1 MEMTSR
7 ALAVA
12 ALLLA
17 PQAFAQAP
25 APAPSAPPDSPPSAS
40 PSPSPP
46 PSSPPPPPS
55 PSPSPDISSQLREA
69 SERYQRALKSYDEG
83 NFDAA
88 LVEFRRAYELAPTF
102 RILYN
107 LGVVSLE
114 LRDYASAL
122 DYFERYLVEGAA
134 SISPEQRSEVE
145 QKIRDLSTH
154 VAHVTVVV
162 DLPGSEIAVDDRPVG
177 VSPLA
182 APLRINAGA
191 RKISA
196 RASGRVPDVR
206 VIELAGG
213 DSTRVELNLVSP
225 RAATEITPPP
235 SAEAPSR
242 PIPWLAWGGTAVL
255 TGAAVIVGLQAVA
268 ADNDY
273 DDQLATPGTSRQSL
287 DDADAKATRLSV
299 AADVLGLGALAL
311 GGYALYLTIRPSESA
326 PQSAALELGFTPGGA
341 RLRGSF

>member
-1 MEMTSR
+1 MTPR
-7 ALAVA
+7 ALALA

-17 PQAFAQAP
+17 PQALAQAE
-25 APAPSAPPDSPPSAS
+25 
-40 PSPSPP
+40 PSPT
-46 PSSPPPPPS
+46 PPPPPA
-55 PSPSPDISSQLREA
+55 DISAELREA
-69 SERYQRALKSYDEG
+69 SERYQRALKSYDDG

-122 DYFERYLVEGAA
+122 NYFERYLVDGAA
-134 SISPEQRSEVE
+134 SISAEQRAEVE
-145 QKIRDLSTH
+145 TKIRDLSTH
-154 VAHVTVVV
+154 VAHLSVVV
-162 DLPGSEIAVDDRPVG
+162 DVPGAEIAVDDRPVG

-206 VIELAGG
+206 VLELAGG
-213 DSTRVELNLVSP
+213 DVTRIELNLLSP
-225 RAATEITPPP
+225 RGPIEVQPPP
-235 SAEAPSR
+235 SAEAPAR
-242 PIPWLAWGGTAVL
+242 PIPWLAWGGTAIL
-255 TGAAVIVGLQAVA
+255 TGAAVVVGLQAVA
-268 ADNDY
+268 ADRDY
-273 DDQLATPGTSRQSL
+273 DDALDTPGTSRKRL
-287 DDADAKATRLSV
+287 DEADAKATRWSV
-299 AADVLGLGALAL
+299 AADLLGVSALAL
-311 GGYALYLTIRPSESA
+311 GGYALYLTLRPAESA
-326 PQSAALELGFTPGGA
+326 PEAAALELGLSPGGA

>member
-1 MEMTSR
+1 MEMTPR
-7 ALAVA
+7 ALAL
-12 ALLLA
+12 ALLMASA
-17 PQAFAQAP
+17 PAFAAETPPSAP
-25 APAPSAPPDSPPSAS
+25 APLESPESPESPAPGAEST
-40 PSPSPP
+40 
-46 PSSPPPPPS
+46 
-55 PSPSPDISSQLREA
+55 PDISSQLREA
-69 SERYQRALKSYDEG
+69 SERYQRALKSYDDG

-122 DYFERYLVEGAA
+122 GYFERYLFDGAA
-134 SISPEQRSEVE
+134 SISAEQRAEVE
-145 QKIRDLSTH
+145 RKIRDLSTH

-162 DLPGSEIAVDDRPVG
+162 DLPGAEIAVDDRPVG
-177 VSPLA
+177 ASPLA
-182 APLRINAGA
+182 APLRINAGT

-213 DSTRVELNLVSP
+213 DSSRIELNLTSP
-225 RAATEITPPP
+225 RIPVAVLPPP
-235 SAEAPSR
+235 SVEPPSR
-242 PIPWLAWGGTAVL
+242 PVPWLAWGGTAVL
-255 TGAAVIVGLQAVA
+255 TGAAVVVGLQAVA
-268 ADNDY
+268 ADRDY
-273 DDQLATPGTSRQSL
+273 DDALDTPGTSRKRL

-311 GGYALYLTIRPSESA
+311 GGYALYLTLRPGESA
-326 PQSAALELGFTPGGA
+326 PNAAALELGLGGA

>member
-1 MEMTSR
+1 MTSR
-7 ALAVA
+7 ALAL
-12 ALLLA
+12 ALLLGS
-17 PQAFAQAP
+17 AP
-25 APAPSAPPDSPPSAS
+25 ALAAEPPPGAAPAVESPEAAGATEAPPAS
-40 PSPSPP
+40 SESG
-46 PSSPPPPPS
+46 
-55 PSPSPDISSQLREA
+55 PDISSQLREA
-69 SERYQRALKSYDEG
+69 SERYQRALKSYDDG

-122 DYFERYLVEGAA
+122 GYFERYLVDGAA
-134 SISPEQRSEVE
+134 SISAEQRAEVE
-145 QKIRDLSTH
+145 RKIRDLSTH

-162 DLPGSEIAVDDRPVG
+162 DLPGAEIAVDDRPVG
-177 VSPLA
+177 ASPLA
-182 APLRINAGA
+182 APLRINAGT

-213 DSTRVELNLVSP
+213 DSARVELNLTSP
-225 RAATEITPPP
+225 RTPVDVLPP
-235 SAEAPSR
+235 MSVEPPSR
-242 PIPWLAWGGTAVL
+242 PVPWLAWGGTAVL

-268 ADNDY
+268 ADRDY
-273 DDQLATPGTSRQSL
+273 DDALDTPGTSRKRL

-311 GGYALYLTIRPSESA
+311 GGYALYLTLHPGESA
-326 PQSAALELGFTPGGA
+326 PHAAALELGLDLGPRGA